1 MKATVIEV
9 VRFRTRSFETLLP
22 PVKVTDVMT
31 KFTKASVRKTRHM
44 DMVFNR
50 ITTEVDM
57 KDNGSTTNNMVK
69 EKNIGLMDQHS
80 SVNTQKE

>member
-1 MKATVIEV
+1 MTDSGRKAWHTAE
-9 VRFRTRSFETLLP
+9 EDWYTL
-22 PVKVTDVMT
+22 TEMCT
-31 KFTKASVRKTRHM
+31 MASGRKTRHM

-69 EKNIGLMDQHS
+69 EKKLGLMDQHS
-80 SVNTQKE
+80 SVNTQKV